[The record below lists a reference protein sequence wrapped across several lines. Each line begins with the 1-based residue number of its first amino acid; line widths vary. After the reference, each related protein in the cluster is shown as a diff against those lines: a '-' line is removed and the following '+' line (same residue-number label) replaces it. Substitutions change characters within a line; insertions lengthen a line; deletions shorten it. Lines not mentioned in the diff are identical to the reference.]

1 MKRIDTINVIPFIDI
16 MLVLLAIVLTTATFI
31 SRGVIEVDYPESAA
45 TAGAAPEDSF
55 EISITADGLLYV
67 GAAVRTAE
75 ELGAEL
81 DAMAAATPVVL
92 GVDREAPFG
101 SFFGVV
107 DLPAPARHGQPVRRH
122 PARSRRR
129 SGAGAGRVTEKPI
142 DIRLLEILDPLIQR
156 NYTARLFLRGGLW
169 RPPAVGKMAHGPD
182 ESLRRSVG
190 LVIRCQLALAALLV
204 AGTLAWSQVPSAPAA
219 VFGAA
224 VGISGTLA
232 SARMAGRVAGGDG
245 QASRSLASLYL
256 GEIQK
261 LLIAAA
267 GVAFGLVVLELPALF
282 LILGLV
288 LSQFGYLMASVVSL
302 AVDR

>member
-81 DAMAAATPVVL
+81 DALAAATPVVL

-107 DLPAPARHGQPVRRH
+107 DLLRQRGMDNLSVVTRPARGGDPAPA
-122 PARSRRR
+122 PA
-129 SGAGAGRVTEKPI
+129 E
-142 DIRLLEILDPLIQR
+142 
-156 NYTARLFLRGGLW
+156 
-169 RPPAVGKMAHGPD
+169 
-182 ESLRRSVG
+182 
-190 LVIRCQLALAALLV
+190 
-204 AGTLAWSQVPSAPAA
+204 
-219 VFGAA
+219 
-224 VGISGTLA
+224 
-232 SARMAGRVAGGDG
+232 
-245 QASRSLASLYL
+245 
-256 GEIQK
+256 
-261 LLIAAA
+261 
-267 GVAFGLVVLELPALF
+267 
-282 LILGLV
+282 
-288 LSQFGYLMASVVSL
+288 
-302 AVDR
+302 